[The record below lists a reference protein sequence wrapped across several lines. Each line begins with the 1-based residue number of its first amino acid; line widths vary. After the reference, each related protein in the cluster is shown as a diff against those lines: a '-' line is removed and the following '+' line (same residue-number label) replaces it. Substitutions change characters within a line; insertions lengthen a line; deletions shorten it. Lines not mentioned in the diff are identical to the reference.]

1 MELSILYLLAGLITG
16 GIITWFLRGRTLIA
30 DKSRLEERARNSES
44 AAAELKA
51 ELVTE
56 RDRCSGLQQDL
67 TKSQADVSNLQEK
80 LGTQKSEIEE
90 IQKKFNI
97 QFENLANKIF
107 EEKSSKFTEQNKSN
121 ILEVLK
127 PLNEKIRDFQKRVEE
142 TYDKESKQ
150 RFSLEK
156 ELKRLFELN
165 EQITRE
171 ANNLTSALKGESK
184 TQGNWGEMI
193 LETLLEKSGLI
204 KNTHFQVQQS
214 VRSEDGRRLQPDVVI
229 NLPEDKNMIIDSKVS
244 LTAYERYY
252 STEEEGEKEA
262 ALKQHIVSMKKHID
276 ELSSKKYQDLYE
288 INNPDFVLMFV
299 PIEPAFGLAVL
310 HEPGLFNYAVEK
322 NVAIISPTT
331 LLATLRMIATIWRQE
346 YQNKNVL
353 EIARQSGGL
362 YDKFVGFVEDLQ
374 DIEKNIK
381 GTAKS
386 YESAF
391 NKLSSGKGNIITRI
405 EKLKKLGAKT
415 SKKLSRE
422 IVDNSDADSNELE
435 E

>member
-1 MELSILYLLAGLITG
+1 MELSILYLFTGLIIG
-16 GIITWFLRGRTLIA
+16 GVIIWFLRGRTLIA

-67 TKSQADVSNLQEK
+67 TKSQADVSNLHEK
-80 LGTQKSEIEE
+80 LETQKGEIEE

-127 PLNEKIRDFQKRVEE
+127 PLNEKIMDFQKRVEE

-165 EQITRE
+165 EQITLE

-252 STEEEGEKEA
+252 STEDEAEKES
-262 ALKQHIVSMKKHID
+262 ALKQHIVSLKKHID

>member
-1 MELSILYLLAGLITG
+1 MELNLIYLIVGLITG
-16 GIITWFLRGRTLIA
+16 GVIIWFFRGRSFIA
-30 DKSRLEERARNSES
+30 DKSRLEERVQNSES
-44 AAAELKA
+44 SINELKA
-51 ELVTE
+51 ELSSE
-56 RDRCSGLQQDL
+56 REKASALQREL
-67 TKSQADVSNLQEK
+67 VKSQADASNLKEK
-80 LGTQKSEIEE
+80 LEIQKNEIEE
-90 IQKKFNI
+90 IQKKFNT

-107 EEKSSKFTEQNKSN
+107 DEKSNKFTEQNKTN
-121 ILEVLK
+121 ILELLK
-127 PLNEKIRDFQKRVEE
+127 PLNEKIKDFQKRVEE

-156 ELKRLFELN
+156 ELRRLFELN
-165 EQITRE
+165 EQITKE
-171 ANNLTSALKGESK
+171 ASNLTNALKGESK

-214 VRSEDGRRLQPDVVI
+214 IKSGDGKRLQPDVVI
-229 NLPEDKNMIIDSKVS
+229 NLPEGKNMVIDSKVS

-252 STEEEGEKEA
+252 STEDELEKDTT
-262 ALKQHIVSMKKHID
+262 LKQHIVSMKKHID
-276 ELSSKKYQDLYE
+276 ELSIKKYQDLYE

-310 HEPGLFNYAVEK
+310 HDPGLFSYAVDK

-362 YDKFVGFVEDLQ
+362 YDKFVGFVDDLQ

-381 GTAKS
+381 NTARS

-405 EKLKKLGAKT
+405 EKIKKLGAKT
-415 SKKLSRE
+415 SKKLSKNIADDSENVIKE
-422 IVDNSDADSNELE
+422 IEA
-435 E
+435 